1 MFQKP
6 LSILTAYSH
15 YIYSCI
21 IYVRDNQSESKYE
34 NYYNTPN
41 KGTLRVERR
50 RVELSI
56 KKTTY
61 AGNKFLHI
69 IPPPIKNEGKAS
81 IYKKSLNDF

>member
-6 LSILTAYSH
+6 LSILTVHSH

-34 NYYNTPN
+34 NYYIPPN

-56 KKTTY
+56 KKTNVRREQIFAYHSST
-61 AGNKFLHI
+61 NK
-69 IPPPIKNEGKAS
+69 K
-81 IYKKSLNDF
+81 